1 MYIIITI
8 YNVVLNASLHTRSR
22 NGHSLIENHQ
32 LQGQKY
38 STWAFH
44 CAKYILYASNNLRKK
59 TLQRDWHA
67 DYNYVPFN
75 LICNILYFPGHNYE
89 ILPKHYN
96 DHILKKVSNLSRVVT
111 ITIVVFLQFLFNTA
125 FSLYN

>member
-1 MYIIITI
+1 MTMGSVHHN
-8 YNVVLNASLHTRSR
+8 YNLQCCFERKHTHTRSR

-75 LICNILYFPGHNYE
+75 LICNILYFAGHNYE

-96 DHILKKVSNLSRVVT
+96 GHILKKSK
-111 ITIVVFLQFLFNTA
+111 
-125 FSLYN
+125 